1 MSDYQAIYDAVRSR
15 IIGIDFGEVVASA
28 FRSSNIDHHAAMA
41 AESIREAASE
51 HTRPSVLFKPVLT
64 LDGNKWCAMYGPD
77 LQVGVAGFGD
87 SPADA
92 MWDFDRQWEKKIESS
107 EAGG

>member
-15 IIGIDFGEVVASA
+15 IGWCDMRDAIESA
-28 FRSSNIDHHAAMA
+28 IRGAGLDHHAAMV
-41 AESIREAASE
+41 AETIRGAASE
-51 HTRPSVLFKPVLT
+51 YERPSVLFKPDLT
-64 LDGNKWCAMYGPD
+64 LDGNKWCALYGPD

-92 MWDFDRQWEKKIESS
+92 MRDFDRQWEKKIESA

>member
-1 MSDYQAIYDAVRSR
+1 MNEYQAIYDAVRSR
-15 IIGIDFGEVVASA
+15 IVGVDFGEAVASA
-28 FRSSNIDHHAAMA
+28 VRNSSIDHYAAMA
-41 AESIREAASE
+41 AEAIRESVSA
-51 HTRPSVLFKPVLT
+51 HCRPSVLFKPVLT
-64 LDGNKWCAMYGPD
+64 LDGNQWCALYGPD

-92 MWDFDRQWEKKIESS
+92 MWDFDRKWEKKIEPA

>member
-15 IIGIDFGEVVASA
+15 LGGCDMRDAIESA
-28 FRSSNIDHHAAMA
+28 IRSAGLDHHAAMA
-41 AESIREAASE
+41 AEAIRESVSE
-51 HTRPSVLFKPVLT
+51 HCRPSVLFKPVLT
-64 LDGNKWCAMYGPD
+64 LDGNQWCALYGPD

-92 MWDFDRQWEKKIESS
+92 MWDFDRKWEKKIEPA